1 MQEKDTDK
9 NKTAQEETA
18 YSSNEQTFTE
28 TIKKMPHKKIYKD
41 LRKDK

>member
-1 MQEKDTDK
+1 MQEKDNDK

-18 YSSNEQTFTE
+18 YSSNEQAFTE
-28 TIKKMPHKKIYKD
+28 AIEKMPHKKIYKD

>member
-18 YSSNEQTFTE
+18 YSSNEQAFNE
-28 TIKKMPHKKIYKD
+28 AIEKMPHKKIYKD